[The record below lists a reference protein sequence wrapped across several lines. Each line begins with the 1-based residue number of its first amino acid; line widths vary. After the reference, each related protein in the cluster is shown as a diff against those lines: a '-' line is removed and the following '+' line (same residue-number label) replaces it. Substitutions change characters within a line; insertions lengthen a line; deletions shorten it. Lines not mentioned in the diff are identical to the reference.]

1 MKIFPTPVIFD
12 QLKSRILAFMLK
24 FRFQETH
31 KYFKFFDKPG
41 YYNLLTDAWE
51 TKYSDCRA
59 AAIDRLERLCQEKI
73 HLKVPLNNQN
83 LKSKTKSQIVDV
95 SVLKA
100 PTGNAPDRPQAT
112 EDISTDQKT
121 ENWSVLPIGKTS
133 GSEPNNEDD
142 KMSTGGDTPD
152 KSRPPTPERPT
163 SQVDN
168 LNQASEGNGNSVSQ
182 SGHPFIDDNHPE
194 LIQFN
199 CPCIPDKDQ
208 L

>member
-1 MKIFPTPVIFD
+1 MKI
-12 QLKSRILAFMLK
+12 LL
-24 FRFQETH
+24 QETH

-59 AAIDRLERLCQEKI
+59 AAIDRLERLCQEKV

-100 PTGNAPDRPQAT
+100 PTGNAPDRPHA
-112 EDISTDQKT
+112 ITDSP
-121 ENWSVLPIGKTS
+121 NGSPAVYS
-133 GSEPNNEDD
+133 GRKSPDSEPNNEDD

-152 KSRPPTPERPT
+152 KSRPPSPEP
-163 SQVDN
+163 SNIGYLVDN
-168 LNQASEGNGNSVSQ
+168 QTKANKSSLPLEDNTRNVTNTATQKGN
-182 SGHPFIDDNHPE
+182 PFIDDNHSE
-194 LIQFN
+194 LI
-199 CPCIPDKDQ
+199 
-208 L
+208 